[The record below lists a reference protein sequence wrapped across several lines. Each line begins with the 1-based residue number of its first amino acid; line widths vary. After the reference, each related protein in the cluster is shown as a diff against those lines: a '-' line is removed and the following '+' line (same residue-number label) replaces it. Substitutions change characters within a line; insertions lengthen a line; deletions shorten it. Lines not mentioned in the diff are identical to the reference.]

1 MIVRIATED
10 QYKLPDDDAA
20 RLNDL
25 DNQVVAAVEAGDEQR
40 FRELFGQMIELV
52 QSDGELVGEDAL
64 VESDVILPPSDVTFE
79 EASHGF
85 SGEGLIPE

>member
-79 EASHGF
+79 EASQGF

>member
-10 QYKLPDDDAA
+10 QYKLPEDDAA

-52 QSDGELVGEDAL
+52 QSDGELVEEDAL

>member
-10 QYKLPDDDAA
+10 QYKLPEDDAA

-25 DNQVVAAVEAGDEQR
+25 DNQVVAAVEAGDEER